1 MLATKDN
8 IKIIQ
13 KNIESWGAVPLY
25 ERKDGNLGLL
35 NVTGRI
41 DKVNRRHLECI
52 ETKELI
58 KFIMEDNFR
67 LFFNWK
73 LQAKK
78 VCLSNIHCNL
88 LMLLN
93 YISENSQI
101 FKIIN
106 EKR

>member
-8 IKIIQ
+8 IRLIQ

-41 DKVNRRHLECI
+41 DKVNKRHLECI

-58 KFIMEDNFR
+58 RFVMEDNFR

-73 LQAKK
+73 LQVRK
-78 VCLSNIHCNL
+78 VSMSNKHRNL
-88 LMLLN
+88 LMLLYSN
-93 YISENSQI
+93 
-101 FKIIN
+101 FRK
-106 EKR
+106 